1 MNEKKINELIDSVS
15 SLPDGASFEGVK
27 EKIEAQT
34 SEQREQCRQETL
46 EMLGSSKK
54 RSIKSAKW
62 ALSFAAAVL
71 AVIGLGTAF
80 IAISIGSAANDASS
94 SESLAMDTWT
104 RSDESCMESAVESPD
119 SDENGY
125 NSGALADEGSESVS
139 QSPLTDTDGCV
150 SFTVEALDLSIDLP
164 AQAYITGRNVS
175 RDFELLDVYGMSAAE
190 LEASYKMRNIYANAV
205 WYDSDADATEII
217 IKMTRDET
225 SEEIFDLSSAHE
237 EQLERIRSLYLDYEN
252 GSSAITGAYYSD
264 VTMIENEQALFFC
277 AEGVVDN
284 RSGRSNHLQYM
295 TIINGC
301 RIEITLIEHF
311 GVDSEL
317 TGDEPQEVSRT
328 HKEIMERVIRSV
340 RWDKV
345 RSKFW
350 HQNRG
355 TVFYAS
361 IALIGLIA
369 IITVLLLPENRRKN
383 KRPEVVT
390 SEPEQT
396 ENENDHIDDE
406 TQKIMNDETQEIEQ
420 KEEDS

>member
-15 SLPDGASFEGVK
+15 SLPDGASFESVK

-80 IAISIGSAANDASS
+80 IAISISSAANDAFS

-104 RSDESCMESAVESPD
+104 GNDESCMESAVESPD
-119 SDENGY
+119 GEGNVCD
-125 NSGALADEGSESVS
+125 GALADEGNESIS
-139 QSPLTDTDGCV
+139 QSPLTDDDSFV
-150 SFTVEALDLSIDLP
+150 NFTVEALDLSIDLP

-252 GSSAITGAYYSD
+252 GSSAVTGAYYSD
-264 VTMIENEQALFFC
+264 VTMIEHEQALFFC

-383 KRPEVVT
+383 KRPEVVI

-396 ENENDHIDDE
+396 ENENDHVDDE
-406 TQKIMNDETQEIEQ
+406 TQEIMNDETQELEQ
-420 KEEDS
+420 K